1 MTCNQILKAQHKAYP
16 RTCAECGLGPCKQQE
31 LLKEVLSKQWVC
43 SDCFDRLK
51 MNESYLLG
59 TTENQYCFVCKTIVT
74 PEDAYYVDVMH
85 IPQRATPSSPAKIQ
99 AEQKAVIRDL
109 TDACESALARYE
121 SWQLYGQDRNKL
133 IEAVNKA
140 KKLEENT

>member
-1 MTCNQILKAQHKAYP
+1 MTCNQILEAQHKAYP
-16 RTCAECGLGPCKQQE
+16 RTCAECQLGPCKQQE

-59 TTENQYCFVCKTIVT
+59 TIAHQHCFVCETIVA
-74 PEDAYYVDVMH
+74 PEDAYYVDVAH
-85 IPQRATPSSPAKIQ
+85 IPKPATPSSPAKIQ

-109 TDACESALARYE
+109 TDACESALARYD
-121 SWQLYGQDRNKL
+121 SYSLYGPDRNKL
-133 IEAVNKA
+133 IEAVSKA
-140 KKLEENT
+140 KRILSQ